1 MSRRLPVRTLAWR
14 PEQGW
19 RRLCRD
25 IPCSEGTGEA
35 LADVWIVAPHRVLFA
50 SRSVQPAPFCMKPS
64 DHGPTG
70 EARLTPR
77 AK

>member
-1 MSRRLPVRTLAWR
+1 MPIRISHLGKAVVCSHRSRCPVASRTGQTVRSMAWR

-35 LADVWIVAPHRVLFA
+35 LADVWIVTPHRVLFA
-50 SRSVQPAPFCMKPS
+50 SRSV
-64 DHGPTG
+64 
-70 EARLTPR
+70 
-77 AK
+77 